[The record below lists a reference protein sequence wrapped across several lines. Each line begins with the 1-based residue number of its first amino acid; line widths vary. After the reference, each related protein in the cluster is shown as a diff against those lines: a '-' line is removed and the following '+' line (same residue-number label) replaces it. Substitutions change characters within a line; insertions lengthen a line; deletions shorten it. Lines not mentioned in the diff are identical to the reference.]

1 MTSCDVYVHL
11 KPNFKMEKYLI
22 CLNKKQHIAIYKFR
36 TNNTCL
42 PKVTGRF
49 KKPKIERHKRFS
61 TLCNENKL
69 GDEYH
74 ILFECTNEKVVLNRL
89 KYVSIFYSKRPSMLQ
104 CINLMRSENNKDIRN
119 LSLFLINVLC
129 LYK

>member
-1 MTSCDVYVHL
+1 M
-11 KPNFKMEKYLI
+11 
-22 CLNKKQHIAIYKFR
+22 LNKKQHVAISRFR
-36 TNNTCL
+36 TNNTRL
-42 PKVTGRF
+42 PKITGRF
-49 KKPKIERHKRFS
+49 KKTKVERHKRFC

-89 KYVSIFYSKRPSMLQ
+89 KYISNFYLKRSSMLQ
-104 CINLMRSENNKDIRN
+104 CINLMKSENSKDVRN